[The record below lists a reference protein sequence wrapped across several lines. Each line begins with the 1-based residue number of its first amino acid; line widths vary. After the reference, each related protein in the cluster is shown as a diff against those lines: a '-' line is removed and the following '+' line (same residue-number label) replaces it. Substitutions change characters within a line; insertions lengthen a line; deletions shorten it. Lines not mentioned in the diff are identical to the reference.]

1 MTTYVF
7 LLMLEAILCIL
18 LIVYYF
24 YKRSHWIPGKIS
36 SHPVSCEE
44 PQFSVPFSSNVMI
57 TVDNKIDTENVK
69 LKPNDLQKIV
79 DGAVQAVSL
88 VVGSR
93 DPYTAGHQRRVAEI
107 AKAIADE
114 LQLSR
119 WQARGIYI
127 AGLLHDVGKV
137 AVPSEILTK
146 PGKIN
151 EDEFNIIKNHCLV
164 GYDILR
170 VVDFPWPVSVA
181 VLQHHERLN
190 GSGYPEGLFEKDI
203 TLEAKILGV
212 ADVVEAMS
220 SHRPYRPALG
230 LSSAI
235 EEISRGSGI
244 LYDPKV
250 VGACLKLFKKNELE
264 FVKLMAVA
272 ETRHEYIPASI
283 K

>member
-1 MTTYVF
+1 
-7 LLMLEAILCIL
+7 MLEAILCVL
-18 LIVYYF
+18 LIIYYF
-24 YKRSHWIPGKIS
+24 TRKRFNWVQRKIFSESILHMKSDSPDSVS
-36 SHPVSCEE
+36 SPV
-44 PQFSVPFSSNVMI
+44 I
-57 TVDNKIDTENVK
+57 LAADNTLDLDMENVK
-69 LKPNDLQKIV
+69 LKPGDYQKIV

-107 AKAIADE
+107 ARAIAKE
-114 LQLSR
+114 LKLSR

-137 AVPSEILTK
+137 AVPSEILSK

-151 EDEFNIIKNHCLV
+151 EDEFNIIKNHCFV

-170 VVDFPWPVSVA
+170 VVDFPWPVSIA
-181 VLQHHERLN
+181 VLQHHERLD
-190 GSGYPEGLFEKDI
+190 GSGYPDGLFENDI

-235 EEISRGSGI
+235 AEISRGSGL

-250 VGACLKLFKKNELE
+250 VDACLKLFKKNEFE
-264 FVKLMAVA
+264 FFRLMAVA
-272 ETRHEYIPASI
+272 ESKRDYVPESMGLP
-283 K
+283 

>member
-1 MTTYVF
+1 MTSYLF
-7 LLMLEAILCIL
+7 LPVLEAILCIL
-18 LIVYYF
+18 LFIYF
-24 YKRSHWIPGKIS
+24 TEKHPHLMQVKIS
-36 SHPVSCEE
+36 EKQMPLIKTEI
-44 PQFSVPFSSNVMI
+44 SVPLTPGVLRSINSD
-57 TVDNKIDTENVK
+57 VDMENVK
-69 LKPNDLQKIV
+69 LKPEDYQKIV

-107 AKAIADE
+107 ARAIAGE
-114 LQLSR
+114 MKLSR
-119 WQARGIYI
+119 WQTRGIYI

-151 EDEFNIIKNHCLV
+151 EYEFSIIKNHCLV

-181 VLQHHERLN
+181 VLQHHERLD
-190 GSGYPEGLFEKDI
+190 GSGYPQGLFDKDI

-212 ADVVEAMS
+212 SDVVEAMS

-230 LSSAI
+230 LDSAI
-235 EEISRGSGI
+235 AEISRGSGI

-250 VGACLKLFKKNELE
+250 VNACLKLFEKNELE
-264 FVKLMAVA
+264 FFKLMATA
-272 ETRHEYIPASI
+272 EAKHDYVPESVM
-283 K
+283 